1 MGRNEGHVPG
11 PMMCSVWPEYKECI
25 NQAAA
30 ADKRRQSEEL
40 GLASFLNQKW
50 SLSLLQLLHQ
60 HRFPLLS

>member
-1 MGRNEGHVPG
+1 
-11 PMMCSVWPEYKECI
+11 MCSVWPEYKECI